1 MPDFRLKK
9 KNKMMQWNKVRKNT
23 DIEWLIRLLLGGV
36 FLYAG
41 IHKIGNPA
49 QFAKIIY
56 GYGLFPG
63 VLINP
68 AAIILPFVEVYTGFS
83 LVIGVYPRAA
93 AFILGIMLSVFIFAI
108 TINLMRGYSFD
119 CGCFS
124 FGEKTSGMAA
134 AGLLARDFLLLMM
147 VIHVLCFRG
156 KRRRYYV
163 HETGNIKKNI
173 MKTQETINKN
183 RFLLLLALLCAFPPI
198 ATDMYLSA
206 IPFLQKLWHQPLAI
220 VNLTLVGFF
229 ISYCVFML
237 FYGPLS
243 DRYGR
248 RPLLMVGIGFFIL
261 ASLLCALAENV
272 VSLIVFRV
280 LQGGGAAS
288 ASALALAISK
298 DVYEGHE
305 RERILACIGVIMA
318 MAPMLAPVFGGWM
331 IARFSWR
338 WIFVLQGTIGVI
350 AWLGVFRMPET
361 LEKPSAT
368 NVVETA
374 GIYLELLRNRGYVG
388 HVLMM
393 SLIVLPHFAFIG
405 GSADIYIS
413 RLGLSEQVF
422 SYFFAM
428 NASAIMAGSFACTQ
442 LLPRVGARVLI
453 TTGFTGILIGGAGML
468 IGGLS
473 GPWGLALPMVIVSFS
488 FGISRP
494 PSNNLVL
501 EQVEQHSGAA
511 SSLMI
516 FIYFTLG
523 AFAMWLISLDW
534 DNKIHVIG
542 ILGTASGGMM
552 LVCWL
557 LLPGIAVKKK
567 MDLYQK

>member
-1 MPDFRLKK
+1 
-9 KNKMMQWNKVRKNT
+9 
-23 DIEWLIRLLLGGV
+23 
-36 FLYAG
+36 
-41 IHKIGNPA
+41 
-49 QFAKIIY
+49 
-56 GYGLFPG
+56 
-63 VLINP
+63 
-68 AAIILPFVEVYTGFS
+68 
-83 LVIGVYPRAA
+83 
-93 AFILGIMLSVFIFAI
+93 
-108 TINLMRGYSFD
+108 
-119 CGCFS
+119 
-124 FGEKTSGMAA
+124 
-134 AGLLARDFLLLMM
+134 
-147 VIHVLCFRG
+147 
-156 KRRRYYV
+156 
-163 HETGNIKKNI
+163 
-173 MKTQETINKN
+173 
-183 RFLLLLALLCAFPPI
+183 
-198 ATDMYLSA
+198 MYLSA
-206 IPFLQKLWHQPLAI
+206 IPFLEKTWHQPLAM
-220 VNLTLVGFF
+220 VNLTLVAFF

-248 RPLLMVGIGFFIL
+248 RPLLMVGIGLFVL
-261 ASLLCALAENV
+261 ASLLCALADDV
-272 VSLIVFRV
+272 FSLIVFRV

-288 ASALALAISK
+288 ASALALAITK

-331 IARFSWR
+331 MAWFSWR
-338 WIFVLQGTIGVI
+338 WIFLLQAAIGAA
-350 AWLGVFRMPET
+350 AWFGVFCMSET
-361 LEKPSAT
+361 LKKPSAASAL
-368 NVVETA
+368 ETA

-388 HVLMM
+388 YVLMM

-422 SYFFAM
+422 SYFFAA

-453 TTGFTGILIGGAGML
+453 TAGFAGILIGGMGML
-468 IGGLS
+468 MGVLS

-501 EQVEQHSGAA
+501 EQVERHAGAA

-516 FIYFTLG
+516 FIYFILG

-534 DNKIHVIG
+534 ADKIRTIG

-552 LVCWL
+552 LGCWL
-557 LLPGIAVKKK
+557 LLPGMSVKKK
-567 MDLYQK
+567 IGFYQK